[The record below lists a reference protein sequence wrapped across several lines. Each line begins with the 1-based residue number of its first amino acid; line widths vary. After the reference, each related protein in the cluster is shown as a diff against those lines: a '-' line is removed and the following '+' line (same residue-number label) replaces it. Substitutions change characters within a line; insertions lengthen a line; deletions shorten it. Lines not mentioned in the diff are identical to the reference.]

1 MAESGGVREYDVK
14 DLLKEL
20 EKDSNAP
27 GVRAT
32 AVYAKLVNND
42 FTDYD
47 ALCFS
52 IEFIAA
58 KSGEMPWLLGPAKE
72 LINKLYIMHLTKF
85 GDIECLTSTTLQGS
99 KGTPTPSSGT

>member
-1 MAESGGVREYDVK
+1 MAESSGVREYDVK

-20 EKDSNAP
+20 EKDSNSP
-27 GVRAT
+27 NIRAT
-32 AVYAKLVNND
+32 IVYGLLKDERL
-42 FTDYD
+42 TDYD
-47 ALCFS
+47 ALCFA